1 MEIYDVLVIGSGPA
15 GLTAAIYA
23 TRSNLRTFVI
33 GGVEAGGQL
42 LLTTDV
48 EDFPGFPEVIQGPEL
63 IMRIR
68 QQAER
73 LGAEVINEN
82 VTKTDFSQ
90 KPFKV
95 FVGEKGYQS
104 KSVIIATGASAIWL
118 GLPSEQKLVGKGVS
132 SCAVCDGPFFRGKK
146 VAVVGGGDTAMRE
159 AIFLS
164 KVAAEVSVIHRR
176 DRLRAFQALQ
186 DQAFSKPN
194 VKFIWNSVVEEVL
207 GENKVEGVKIR
218 DVKTSQVNQL
228 PIDGLFIAIGHK
240 PNTEFL
246 KGQVD
251 LDEKGYIKI
260 KNKQS
265 LRSGEL
271 EKLKMKNGEQDV
283 SNKQFSTR
291 TSVEGVFAAG
301 DVHDYRYQ
309 QAVTAAGAG
318 CAAAVD
324 AEEFLEE
331 EKTKESV
338 KEKQAR

>member
-23 TRSNLRTFVI
+23 TRSNLKTFVI

-63 IMRIR
+63 IMRMR

-73 LGAEVINEN
+73 LGAKIINEN
-82 VTKTDFSQ
+82 VTKVDFGRG
-90 KPFKV
+90 PFKV
-95 FVGEKGYQS
+95 FVGEKEYRS

-118 GLPSEQKLVGKGVS
+118 GLIGEQRLIGKGVS
-132 SCAVCDGPFFRGKK
+132 SCAVCDGPFFKGKK
-146 VAVVGGGDTAMRE
+146 VAVVGGGDTALRE
-159 AIFLS
+159 TIFLS
-164 KVAAEVSVIHRR
+164 KVAAEVLVIHRR
-176 DRLRAFQALQ
+176 DKLRAFPALQ
-186 DQAFSKPN
+186 DQAFSKTN

-218 DVKTSQVNQL
+218 DVKTSKASQL

-246 KGQVD
+246 KGQVE
-251 LDEKGYIKI
+251 LDEKEYVVLKDT
-260 KNKQS
+260 NK
-265 LRSGEL
+265 
-271 EKLKMKNGEQDV
+271 
-283 SNKQFSTR
+283 
-291 TSVEGVFAAG
+291 TSVPGVFAAG

-318 CAAAVD
+318 CAAAMD

-331 EKTKESV
+331 QKV
-338 KEKQAR
+338 KEVKQKVVSK